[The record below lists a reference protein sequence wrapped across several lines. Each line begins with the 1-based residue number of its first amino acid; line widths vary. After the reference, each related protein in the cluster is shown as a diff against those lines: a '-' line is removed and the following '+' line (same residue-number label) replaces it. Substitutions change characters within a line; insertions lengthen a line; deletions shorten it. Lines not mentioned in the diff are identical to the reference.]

1 MTAAA
6 GDTEG
11 LLDGT
16 RFRLCGEGPSV
27 VLIHGVGMDLEMWE
41 AVVGRMRQGR
51 RVLSYDMLGHGGSA
65 KPPGPYR
72 LADFVAQLAAL
83 IRSLRLARFD
93 LVGFSMG
100 AMVAQAFA
108 VANPQ
113 AVGRLVLLNGV
124 YSRSPSEST
133 AVRARVNEV
142 LNGDYVAS
150 IAAALERWF
159 SPEFRKTRPDVV
171 AAVRRRMESNDLAAY
186 AAAYAVFASADRE
199 LVDIVHRIGTATL
212 VATGA
217 EDQRSTP
224 AMAHALSAR
233 LPRGQVQIM
242 DGQRHLTPLEAPERV
257 ASLIEEFLA
266 GIAGKAE
273 EVVQA

>member
-1 MTAAA
+1 MTAASS
-6 GDTEG
+6 DREG
-11 LLDGT
+11 LLHGT

-27 VLIHGVGMDLEMWE
+27 VLIHGVGMDLEMWD
-41 AVVGRMRQGR
+41 AVVGRLRQGR
-51 RVLSYDMLGHGGSA
+51 RLLSYDMLGHGGSA

-72 LADFVAQLAAL
+72 LADFVAQLTAL
-83 IRSLRLARFD
+83 TRNLEFTRFD

-108 VANPQ
+108 VANPE
-113 AVGRLVLLNGV
+113 AVGRLVLLNAV
-124 YSRSPSEST
+124 YKRSPSESA
-133 AVRARVNEV
+133 AVQARVDEV
-142 LNGDYVAS
+142 LNGGYAAS
-150 IAAALERWF
+150 IATALERWF
-159 SPEFRKTRPDVV
+159 NPEFRNTRPDVV

-186 AAAYAVFASADRE
+186 AAAYAVFAGADRE
-199 LVDIVHRIGTATL
+199 LVDIVHRIETPTL

-224 AMAHALSAR
+224 AMAHALSAK
-233 LPRGQVQIM
+233 LLRGEVRIM

-266 GIAGKAE
+266 GIAGIAE